1 MLSRV
6 VEASVAAPTGKK
18 SDRNILRTMKKKKK
32 KKWSCGV
39 GREWR
44 EDEIVFYEYSSTV
57 CEAINFPEL
66 FGTASFVGVS

>member
-32 KKWSCGV
+32 KKKWSCGV

-44 EDEIVFYEYSSTV
+44 EDEIVFEYDR
-57 CEAINFPEL
+57 EAINFPEL
-66 FGTASFVGVS
+66 FGTTASFVGVS

>member
-32 KKWSCGV
+32 KKKKKWSCGV
-39 GREWR
+39 GRECGQKEVEEEVMR
-44 EDEIVFYEYSSTV
+44 
-57 CEAINFPEL
+57 
-66 FGTASFVGVS
+66 